1 MWQTLYDVTDFL
13 WGTPLMVLMVGVGL
27 YLSFRTGFF
36 QLTGIGTW
44 MRKTLGEIL
53 KKKRSSSNTG
63 DGELTPFQALTTVLA
78 GTVGSGNIAGVAAAI
93 AIGGP
98 GAVFWM
104 WVIAIVGMMTKMA
117 EVTLA
122 VQYRKKTDRG
132 EYYGG
137 PMHYMKNG
145 LGSTGKIL
153 AGIYAIAL
161 FIEVMA
167 DACFVQP
174 NTLATCVQDVFHL
187 PLLATG
193 IIVVV
198 LSMIVILS
206 GGVKKIG
213 DFCGKMVPPMILIY
227 IFACFVVIGMNI
239 GNVPSAFGMIL
250 RYAFAPAPAIGV
262 FSWFSSELGLGSR
275 SARGV
280 FTTLAGVGTLVTE
293 DPLTRS
299 DLPPPPESFEWLG
312 LLFHTIFF
320 CAFI

>member
-53 KKKRSSSNTG
+53 KKKQSSSNTG

-122 VQYRKKTDRG
+122 VQYRKKTD
-132 EYYGG
+132 
-137 PMHYMKNG
+137 
-145 LGSTGKIL
+145 
-153 AGIYAIAL
+153 
-161 FIEVMA
+161 
-167 DACFVQP
+167 
-174 NTLATCVQDVFHL
+174 
-187 PLLATG
+187 
-193 IIVVV
+193 
-198 LSMIVILS
+198 
-206 GGVKKIG
+206 
-213 DFCGKMVPPMILIY
+213 
-227 IFACFVVIGMNI
+227 
-239 GNVPSAFGMIL
+239 
-250 RYAFAPAPAIGV
+250 
-262 FSWFSSELGLGSR
+262 
-275 SARGV
+275 
-280 FTTLAGVGTLVTE
+280 
-293 DPLTRS
+293 
-299 DLPPPPESFEWLG
+299 
-312 LLFHTIFF
+312 
-320 CAFI
+320 